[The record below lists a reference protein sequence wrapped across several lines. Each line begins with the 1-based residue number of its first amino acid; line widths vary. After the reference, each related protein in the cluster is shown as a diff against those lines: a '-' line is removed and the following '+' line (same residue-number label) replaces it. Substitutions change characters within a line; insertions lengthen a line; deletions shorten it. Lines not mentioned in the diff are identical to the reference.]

1 MHFSSRLLQWYA
13 QHGRSLPWR
22 QTNDPYIVWITEIIL
37 QQTRVEQGIEYFFR
51 FIETFPDV
59 AALAS
64 APEEKVLRI
73 WQGLGYYS
81 RARNLHQAARQIM
94 EQRNGKLP
102 ETYKEWLQVRG
113 VGPYTAAAI
122 ASIAFNEVVP
132 ALDGNVY
139 RVIARLFAID
149 EKIDTRKGKKVFEE
163 VAAELI
169 DQKNPG
175 DFNQAMMD
183 FGATVCKPAAPLCNE
198 CMFNRECLAFL
209 RDEAEKYP
217 VKQPKKLAR
226 TRHFNYFYFFIEEKN
241 DQCFF
246 FVIKRKTNDIWKN
259 LFELPMV
266 ETKEELKMEA
276 IQELPGWKDWFP
288 DSKGFVLSGS
298 LLFFR
303 HKLTHQ
309 TIHAKFFSVKIL
321 PEIAN
326 IFNRNFIRVNHAKFE
341 SMPKSRLTLLFLQ
354 KTLKA

>member
-1 MHFSSRLLQWYA
+1 MHFSSRLLQWYG
-13 QHGRSLPWR
+13 QYGRLLPWR
-22 QTNDPYIVWITEIIL
+22 QTNNAYEVWITEIIL
-37 QQTRVEQGIEYFFR
+37 QQTRVDQGMEYYFR
-51 FIETFPDV
+51 FMKVFPDV
-59 AALAS
+59 AALAK
-64 APEEKVLRI
+64 APEDKVLRL

-81 RARNLHQAARQIM
+81 RARNLHQAARQIL

-149 EKIDTRKGKKVFEE
+149 GKIDTGKGKRVFEE

-169 DQKNPG
+169 DQKKPG

-198 CMFNRECLAFL
+198 CIFNRECLAFL
-209 RDEAEKYP
+209 RDEVEKYP
-217 VKQPKKLAR
+217 VKKPKKLAR

-241 DQCFF
+241 EQCFF

-259 LFELPMV
+259 LFELPLV
-266 ETKEELKMEA
+266 ETK
-276 IQELPGWKDWFP
+276 QELNMQAINELPEWKDWFP
-288 DSKGFVLSGS
+288 DNKGFVLTGS
-298 LLFFR
+298 PLFFR

-309 TIHAKFFSVKIL
+309 TINAKFFIVKISR
-321 PEIAN
+321 EIAN
-326 IFNRNFIRVNHAKFE
+326 PFNNAFIRVNHAKFE
-341 SMPKSRLTLLFLQ
+341 SMPKSRLTLLFLE

>member
-1 MHFSSRLLQWYA
+1 MHFSSRLLQWYG

-22 QTNDPYIVWITEIIL
+22 LTNNAYVVWITEVIL
-37 QQTRVEQGIEYFFR
+37 QQTRVDQGMEYYFR
-51 FIETFPDV
+51 FMEAFPDV

-64 APEEKVLRI
+64 APEDKVLRL

-81 RARNLHQAARQIM
+81 RARNLHQAARQIL

-149 EKIDTRKGKKVFEE
+149 EKIDTGKGKKVFEE

-183 FGATVCKPAAPLCNE
+183 FGATVCKPAAPPCND
-198 CMFNRECLAFL
+198 CIFNRECLAL
-209 RDEAEKYP
+209 LHDKVEKYP
-217 VKQPKKLAR
+217 VRKPKKTVR
-226 TRHFNYFYFFIEEKN
+226 TRHFNYFYFFIEDKN
-241 DQCFF
+241 DLRLF
-246 FVIKRKTNDIWKN
+246 FVIKRITNDIWKN
-259 LFELPMV
+259 LFELPLV
-266 ETKEELKMEA
+266 ETNDELNAEA
-276 IQELPGWKDWFP
+276 IQDLPEWKDWFP
-288 DSKGFVLSGS
+288 DNKGFVLTGTP
-298 LLFFR
+298 LQFR
-303 HKLTHQ
+303 HQLTHQ
-309 TIHAKFFSVKIL
+309 TINAKFFSVKIS
-321 PEIAN
+321 PEKAHN
-326 IFNRNFIRVNHAKFE
+326 FNSDFLKVDHAKFE

-354 KTLKA
+354 KTLDA